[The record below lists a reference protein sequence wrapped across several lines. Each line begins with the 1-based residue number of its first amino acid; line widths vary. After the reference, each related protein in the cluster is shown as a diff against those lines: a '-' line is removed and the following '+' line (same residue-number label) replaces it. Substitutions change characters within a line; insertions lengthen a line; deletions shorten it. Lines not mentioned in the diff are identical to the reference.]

1 MTSTTRVFLTGFM
14 GSGKSSIGDILANV
28 LGFDFFDLDKVIEK
42 NEGEKIKSIF
52 NRLGESAFREMESK
66 ELRYLSQREN
76 IVVALGGGSLIPKS
90 NMDLVQN
97 NGLLVYLKLEPEAL
111 ADRLMHS
118 RKRPLILDKDGV
130 VLEYEKLLKRIRG
143 MLHER
148 QSMYNEAHLT
158 VDLANEPIGKAVDKV
173 ASAVSNFGI

>member
-1 MTSTTRVFLTGFM
+1 M

-28 LGFDFFDLDKVIEK
+28 LGFDFVDLDKLIEK
-42 NEGEKIKSIF
+42 NQKERIKSIF
-52 NRLGESAFREMESK
+52 DRLGEEAFREMESV
-66 ELRYLSQREN
+66 ELRQLGQKEN
-76 IVVALGGGSLIPKS
+76 LVVALGGGSLLSEASMNFVKK
-90 NMDLVQN
+90 

-111 ADRLMHS
+111 ADRLINS

-130 VLEYEKLLKRIRG
+130 VLEHEKLLKRIRG

-148 QSMYNEAHLT
+148 QSMYNQAHVT

-173 ASAVSNFGI
+173 ASAVHNFGI